1 MLFVLEYVFET
12 LLNIATFNCFRQ
24 FKIDIG
30 LADQSIEER
39 NSDMRKAIASQDMR
53 KAIALQDMRKAIASQ
68 DMRKAIASQD
78 MSNQKAQSKL
88 EMAICARKRES
99 EKLETLMKKKK

>member
-39 NSDMRKAIASQDMR
+39 NSDMRKAIA
-53 KAIALQDMRKAIASQ
+53 LQ

>member
-39 NSDMRKAIASQDMR
+39 NSDMR

>member
-39 NSDMRKAIASQDMR
+39 NSDMRKAIA
-53 KAIALQDMRKAIASQ
+53 LQDMRKGIASQ

>member
-39 NSDMRKAIASQDMR
+39 NSDMRKAIA
-53 KAIALQDMRKAIASQ
+53 LQDMRKAIASQ

-78 MSNQKAQSKL
+78 MSNQKAQLKL
-88 EMAICARKRES
+88 QMAICARKRES

>member
-39 NSDMRKAIASQDMR
+39 NSDMRKAIA
-53 KAIALQDMRKAIASQ
+53 LQDMRKAIAAQ

-99 EKLETLMKKKK
+99 EKLKTLMKKKK

>member
-1 MLFVLEYVFET
+1 MNFRFKMLFVLEYVFET

-39 NSDMRKAIASQDMR
+39 NSDMR